1 MTKLL
6 HYKQQL
12 AELAAKYY
20 LCDPYNSLGKD
31 KGKPRKYPSF
41 FFGPNNLETAA
52 LIKALNRNRRKTFW
66 QKIVDAAEKEQQKVM
81 LPQILYTVEPPREGE
96 FCEKIELT
104 EKQYR
109 AIFDDE
115 NAN

>member
-6 HYKQQL
+6 QYKQKL
-12 AELAAKYY
+12 AELAADYY
-20 LCDPYNSLGKD
+20 LCDPINSLGKS
-31 KGKPRKYPSF
+31 KGKSRKYPQLY
-41 FFGPNNLETAA
+41 FGPNNQETAA

-66 QKIVDAAEKEQQKVM
+66 QKIIDAAEKEQQKQM
-81 LPQILYTVEPPREGE
+81 FPQILYTIEPPREGE

-109 AIFDDE
+109 AIFGDE
-115 NAN
+115 NV